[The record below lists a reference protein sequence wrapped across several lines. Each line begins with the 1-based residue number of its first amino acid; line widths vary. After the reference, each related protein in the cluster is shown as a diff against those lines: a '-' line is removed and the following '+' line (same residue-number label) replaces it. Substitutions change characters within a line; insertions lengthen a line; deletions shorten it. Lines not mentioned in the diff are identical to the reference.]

1 MRVRAFLAAGCG
13 IWTPALQSTL
23 TKAARL
29 ARRGTFGDA
38 AEMLESEVYTYRD
51 SFVFFYLLGLCSLY
65 CGNYGGAHDYLSK
78 ARKLKPREAAVPLA
92 LAALHLKR
100 ADSRRAIGC
109 YLEAQ
114 ALDPGS
120 RIAKRGLAVL
130 RKYGGSDDLRAWAE
144 SERLEALFPPLP
156 KEKPT
161 AWKVVR
167 SVLIAALIVVLA
179 AIALLRVAKTK
190 QNPPKADAVL
200 RIQTEA
206 VYNLVI

>member
-1 MRVRAFLAAGCG
+1 MRVRAFLAAGGG

-29 ARRGTFGDA
+29 ARRGKFGDA

-120 RIAKRGLAVL
+120 RTAKRGLAVL
-130 RKYGGSDDLRAWAE
+130 RKYAGSDDLRAWAD
-144 SERLEALFPPLP
+144 SGRIRTLFPPLP
-156 KEKPT
+156 NEKPT

-167 SVLIAALIVVLA
+167 NVLITALIVMLA
-179 AIALLRVAKTK
+179 VIAYFTLKPIPDSPKTEK
-190 QNPPKADAVL
+190 TNRQQVE
-200 RIQTEA
+200 T
-206 VYNLVI
+206 VYSLVI